1 MDIPF
6 TLLAG
11 EAYIKPERLVD
22 DIIHLTTY
30 RLFISTRTMTSR
42 HHLTLKKKIQL
53 INDSSGG
60 NGLSQ
65 RTLAERYNISLG
77 SVSNILKRK
86 EEYLHDYETNQNQ
99 NVKRKFKSF
108 DSVKLDQQ
116 VYEWFVHQRSKNIPI
131 SGTILQEKAREIAKL
146 LGDNFGEFKASNGW
160 LEKFRRRH
168 NISHRVI
175 SGESSSVDITSVNDW
190 IQRLP
195 NITEYYEAKNI
206 FNCDET
212 GLFYKLLPDKSLT
225 LDRESCKGGKKSKD
239 RISILF
245 CCNSTG
251 EEKLKPLV
259 IGKSLKPRCF
269 KNINVDKLPVH
280 WYANKSAW
288 MNTKIFDEWLLDL
301 NLSMKQQNRKI
312 ILFMDNAPCHPTDI
326 ELSHVKLQFFPPN
339 TTSKLQPLDQG
350 IIRSFKTYYRKQVVK
365 YVISRCA
372 TAQSPDDIKITPLD
386 AIYWVD
392 ASWQAVSELTIRN
405 TFRSAGFENEPHG
418 HMTTTTLDS
427 STTAPTETTTIT
439 VDEYDEQLKIL
450 DNLLQHITIGG
461 QAMKADDF
469 VEIDNDIPAFNE
481 WFDSCENILVCD
493 VNEQDDDDSNA
504 VSTEIPPKIT
514 EAMEMTQKLR
524 LLATTQYPQLHKLIS
539 ELESKL
545 IDVYIDS
552 KKQKQTTIEN
562 FFK

>member
-30 RLFISTRTMTSR
+30 RLFISTVKPLLVDTS
-42 HHLTLKKKIQL
+42 H
-53 INDSSGG
+53 SSGG

-65 RTLAERYNISLG
+65 RTLAERYNISLR

-259 IGKSLKPRCF
+259 IGIAL
-269 KNINVDKLPVH
+269 
-280 WYANKSAW
+280 
-288 MNTKIFDEWLLDL
+288 
-301 NLSMKQQNRKI
+301 
-312 ILFMDNAPCHPTDI
+312 
-326 ELSHVKLQFFPPN
+326 
-339 TTSKLQPLDQG
+339 
-350 IIRSFKTYYRKQVVK
+350 
-365 YVISRCA
+365 
-372 TAQSPDDIKITPLD
+372 
-386 AIYWVD
+386 
-392 ASWQAVSELTIRN
+392 
-405 TFRSAGFENEPHG
+405 
-418 HMTTTTLDS
+418 
-427 STTAPTETTTIT
+427 
-439 VDEYDEQLKIL
+439 
-450 DNLLQHITIGG
+450 
-461 QAMKADDF
+461 
-469 VEIDNDIPAFNE
+469 
-481 WFDSCENILVCD
+481 
-493 VNEQDDDDSNA
+493 
-504 VSTEIPPKIT
+504 
-514 EAMEMTQKLR
+514 
-524 LLATTQYPQLHKLIS
+524 
-539 ELESKL
+539 
-545 IDVYIDS
+545 
-552 KKQKQTTIEN
+552 
-562 FFK
+562 FFKH